1 MATERASRGP
11 LQVFEATPVSINDQL
26 RQVRDELDELH
37 NAPAAAVSG
46 DETVKVSAND
56 STAGYLNGKL
66 VAGAGVTLTE
76 GNDTGDET
84 LTIAASGSDPETT
97 LEFTEDFQMLDDVA
111 APGTGA
117 GRQFD
122 NRWFG
127 RGAAH
132 SLAGTGGV
140 AIVDGDATTQ
150 GSLVQSRAS
159 TFSILY
165 NTAKRFDLR
174 FRQAQRGTSAGTRR
188 FGLGA
193 AELTGDGTG
202 IYFRHTNAGNY
213 TAVGRTGA
221 SETTLDTGIAA
232 ANGTFHTFR
241 LVATAD
247 TTVAVYVDGA
257 LIGTVS
263 SANVPTADL
272 GISCVAG
279 GTGANTGLT
288 LDYVRLRQNR

>member
-66 VAGAGVTLTE
+66 VAGSGVTLTE

-84 LTIAASGSDPETT
+84 LTIAAGVDPEST
-97 LEFTEDFQMLDDVA
+97 LEFYEDFQGLDDTS

-117 GRQFD
+117 ARIFD
-122 NRWFG
+122 HRWWG
-127 RGAAH
+127 LGAAH
-132 SLAGTGGV
+132 GLAATGGQ
-140 AIVDGDATTQ
+140 AIIDGDATTQ
-150 GSLVQSRAS
+150 GGLYQARTSV
-159 TFSILY
+159 FNILY

-174 FRQAQRGTSAGTRR
+174 FSQAQRGTSAGTRR

-193 AELTGDGTG
+193 AQLTGDGTG

-241 LVATAD
+241 LVATGA
-247 TTVAVYVDGA
+247 TTVAVYVDET
-257 LIGTVS
+257 LVGTVS
-263 SANVPTADL
+263 SGNVPTADL
-272 GISCVAG
+272 GIAAFAG
-279 GTGANTGLT
+279 GTGANTGMT
-288 LDYVRLRQNR
+288 LDYVKLRQNR